1 MRHGKAQE
9 HGDAWDD
16 FERTLVDRGR
26 KEVRNTAELIQK
38 SGLIPDLLVSSPA
51 ARTAGT
57 ARIVADVFGY
67 PHDHILYHAPLYNS
81 ISEDYI
87 DLINNLKA
95 NCILI
100 VGHNPEM
107 QSLSFHF
114 GKLGRDGFPT
124 SSAAALK
131 FEDAVISGQS
141 KAEILGEWLRK

>member
-57 ARIVADVFGY
+57 ARIVADVLGY

-124 SSAAALK
+124 SSAVALK